1 MATHDVFM
9 TRVDLDAPIEET
21 MRDLFT
27 VSPHGLRVR
36 KSLLDAD
43 ILTLRIL
50 LAMPPAVLLQN
61 TPNFGVKS
69 LRLIEEWLAARGLK
83 LDTVDPAGERPA
95 HSAPPDRA

>member
-1 MATHDVFM
+1 M

-27 VSPHGLRVR
+27 VSRHGMRMR
-36 KSLLDAD
+36 YALLDAD

-50 LAMPPAVLLQN
+50 LAMPPAVLLGI
-61 TPNFGVKS
+61 PWFGLKS

>member
-1 MATHDVFM
+1 M

-27 VSPHGLRVR
+27 ASAHGGRMR
-36 KSLLDAD
+36 NALLDAD
-43 ILTLRIL
+43 ILTLRTL
-50 LAMPPAVLLQN
+50 LATPPAVLLSI
-61 TPNFGVKS
+61 PWFGMRS

>member
-1 MATHDVFM
+1 M

-27 VSPHGLRVR
+27 ASPHGLRVR
-36 KSLLDAD
+36 NSLLDAD

-69 LRLIEEWLAARGLK
+69 LRLIEEWLAARGVK
-83 LDTVDPAGERPA
+83 LGTGWT
-95 HSAPPDRA
+95 

>member
-1 MATHDVFM
+1 M
-9 TRVDLDAPIEET
+9 TRADLDAPIEET

-27 VSPHGLRVR
+27 VSPHGLRMR
-36 KSLLDAD
+36 TSLLDAD

-69 LRLIEEWLAARGLK
+69 LRLIEEWLAARGVK
-83 LDTVDPAGERPA
+83 LGTGWT
-95 HSAPPDRA
+95 

>member
-1 MATHDVFM
+1 
-9 TRVDLDAPIEET
+9 

-27 VSPHGLRVR
+27 VSPHGLRMR
-36 KSLLDAD
+36 TSLLDAD

-69 LRLIEEWLAARGLK
+69 LRLIEFAARGLK

>member
-1 MATHDVFM
+1 M
-9 TRVDLDAPIEET
+9 TRADLDAPIEET

-27 VSPHGLRVR
+27 VSPHGLRMR
-36 KSLLDAD
+36 TSLLDAD

-50 LAMPPAVLLQN
+50 LATPPAVLLQH

-83 LDTVDPAGERPA
+83 LDTVDPGG
-95 HSAPPDRA
+95 RATRT